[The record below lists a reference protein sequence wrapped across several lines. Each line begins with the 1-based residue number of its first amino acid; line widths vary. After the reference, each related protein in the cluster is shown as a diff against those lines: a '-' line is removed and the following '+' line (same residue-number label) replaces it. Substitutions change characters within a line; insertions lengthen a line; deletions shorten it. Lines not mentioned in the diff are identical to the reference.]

1 MKASSP
7 RKRGNRGWFKSIV
20 PDADMAKVGALLR
33 DAGPIAGDGDPTHAH
48 AHYDPQG
55 RVRRVHAT
63 YANGWRATLVLRV
76 DGSFSLSQA
85 IKMVS
90 QPQPLPIGAIPA

>member
-1 MKASSP
+1 MRASSP
-7 RKRGNRGWFKSIV
+7 RQRGNRGWRKIPV
-20 PDADMAKVGALLR
+20 NEADMPKVAALLR
-33 DAGPIAGDGDPTHAH
+33 EAGPIAGDGDPTAAH

-85 IKMVS
+85 IKLVS
-90 QPQPLPIGAIPA
+90 QPKGATA